1 MYKNMLKNAQKFESD
16 RFCDFIGFIR
26 YDCFQIRGIIFKKKK
41 IKILRIFVATEEF
54 YIPGG
59 LVARIA
65 ASYKLALV
73 FMTNNFKSRGTVR
86 HHAVGHISGMGAA
99 TEKIP
104 VAT

>member
-1 MYKNMLKNAQKFESD
+1 MFPNPGHNLQ
-16 RFCDFIGFIR
+16 
-26 YDCFQIRGIIFKKKK
+26 KKKF
-41 IKILRIFVATEEF
+41 KILRIFVATEEF

-86 HHAVGHISGMGAA
+86 RHAMGHISGMGAA